1 MIIGVDLGN
10 YGVKTSENIH
20 FLSKVIESNGFYEEN
35 EVIFDG
41 KRLVVGEGEFQTD
54 YNKSR
59 KENTLPLLYSALA
72 LSSKTEQYFQV
83 VLGLPIQQYKSNKK
97 EVIEFIEQNRCKE
110 VIVNGTK
117 RDIFITDIQIAPEGA
132 SAYYNLTKSTKEK
145 IGKKQL
151 VIVDIGGRTT
161 DVCLFKDKQIK
172 SYKTIGIGMLNV
184 YNDIVTTV
192 NELYTQNFNL
202 EDGEEILTDGLFLD
216 GEDKNVDFIKPILK
230 LHFDGIFKEL
240 QLNFDINKGYVL
252 LTGGGA
258 TVFKKAFSNRLKN
271 LIVSSDNL
279 FDNVKGFKK
288 VGEQLWG

>member
-59 KENTLPLLYSALA
+59 KENTLALLYSALA

-97 EVIEFIEQNRCKE
+97 EVIEYIEQNRCKE
-110 VIVNGTK
+110 VILNGTK
-117 RDIFITDIQIAPEGA
+117 RDIFITDIQVAPEGA
-132 SAYYNLTKSTKEK
+132 SAYYNLTKATKEK

-202 EDGEEILTDGLFLD
+202 EDGEEILTDFLKSWKKREKETILKVSHH
-216 GEDKNVDFIKPILK
+216 GSANGTGTNFLQRIKPDAALISCGRK
-230 LHFDGIFKEL
+230 NPYGHPSKEVLERL
-240 QLNFDINKGYVL
+240 Q
-252 LTGGGA
+252 
-258 TVFKKAFSNRLKN
+258 
-271 LIVSSDNL
+271 
-279 FDNVKGFKK
+279 
-288 VGEQLWG
+288 EQ

>member
-1 MIIGVDLGN
+1 ML
-10 YGVKTSENIH
+10 
-20 FLSKVIESNGFYEEN
+20 
-35 EVIFDG
+35 
-41 KRLVVGEGEFQTD
+41 Q
-54 YNKSR
+54 
-59 KENTLPLLYSALA
+59 KEH
-72 LSSKTEQYFQV
+72 Q
-83 VLGLPIQQYKSNKK
+83 
-97 EVIEFIEQNRCKE
+97 
-110 VIVNGTK
+110 
-117 RDIFITDIQIAPEGA
+117 
-132 SAYYNLTKSTKEK
+132 LTKATKEK

-216 GEDKNVDFIKPILK
+216 GEDKNVDFIKPIL
-230 LHFDGIFKEL
+230 
-240 QLNFDINKGYVL
+240 
-252 LTGGGA
+252 TGGGA